1 MQVEQKNHETITE
14 MSTSERFVRAFG
26 PLGGGLLLDFAD
38 LATFGSI
45 GFYLGPII
53 GGLMGWWLASVY
65 RFGLLGQCVLIVI
78 TAAYCTLPSTALVPL
93 ATIVFAL
100 VKFADRKRVSSSN

>member
-1 MQVEQKNHETITE
+1 MTEGHDKKEMVTE
-14 MSTSERFVRAFG
+14 MKTGERVLRAFG

-53 GGLMGWWLASVY
+53 GGIMGWWLASVY
-65 RFGLLGQCVLIVI
+65 RFGVVGQCVLILIAVV
-78 TAAYCTLPSTALVPL
+78 YCTLPSTAMLPL

-100 VKFADRKRVSSSN
+100 VRFADKKRVKS